1 MNPFIQYLLQ
11 IWRGTVRFFGE
22 KPLDPLMIR
31 HSLKEMDKR
40 SLRADA
46 QAGFNVFLLTIP
58 QGMAYA
64 AIADMPIV
72 SGILSS
78 IAAALIAPLFSSSRF
93 TSIGPTNATALMM
106 FSFFAVSGVPAEQK
120 PILVPLLILMV
131 GGLCVV
137 GAFFKFAELLQFV
150 SRSVLVGY
158 ITGAATLII
167 ANQLKH
173 VLGIAEVLEPTSS
186 FMGLLLEMG
195 RNLMS
200 TTWQTVGLSALC
212 VVLYFLF
219 KNKAPK
225 LPAFG
230 LTLILVSALAYGLRC
245 CAPALGLA
253 DIAWFGDIQ
262 LSSLNPSIPWHIDDV
277 WTTVKSLLP
286 VACALA
292 FLASLENTVMSKNL
306 ATQSGTQTDVNQ
318 DMLSLGISN
327 LASSFFGS
335 MPVSGSL
342 TRSALNFSSGAR
354 SGISSWVCGLFCLVG
369 VFFLAHFGLV
379 SKIPKACLAALVISI
394 ALSLIKWENIRVCL
408 QSTSDDAIVIIITCC
423 ATLLLPLHIAIFL
436 GVILS
441 IILFLRKAS
450 RPVMVEYEFTEDG
463 DLRERDLKKQRPNP
477 QISIVHVEGA
487 LYFGAAELFRSQIQR
502 VAQDPNI
509 RAIVLRMKN
518 ARHLDATS
526 VLALTELVKFAR
538 KSDCHVLISGMTK
551 DVYKL
556 LKRSGVVSTIQEGC
570 DKSLGETNIF
580 MHLPSNPNIS
590 TRDALIRAQKLLGTE
605 EAEIKIFFDAE
616 KA

>member
-1 MNPFIQYLLQ
+1 MEAIKKYLRHV
-11 IWRGTVRFFGE
+11 WAGMVRFFGE

-31 HSLKEMDKR
+31 HSLKEMTPS

-72 SGILSS
+72 AGILSS
-78 IAAALIAPLFSSSRF
+78 IAAALVAPLFSSSRF
-93 TSIGPTNATALMM
+93 TSIGPTNATSLML
-106 FSFFAVSGVPAEQK
+106 FSFFAVSGIPPEQK
-120 PILVPLLILMV
+120 VIIVPLLILMV
-131 GGLCVV
+131 GIICVI

-158 ITGAATLII
+158 ITGAATLIM
-167 ANQLKH
+167 ANQFKH
-173 VLGIAEVLEPTSS
+173 VLGIADQLEPTTS
-186 FMGLLLEMG
+186 FIGLLLETG
-195 RNLMS
+195 RNLIHTS
-200 TTWQTVGLSALC
+200 WQPVAIGITCIA
-212 VVLYFLF
+212 LYFTL
-219 KNKAPK
+219 KNKLPK

-230 LTLILVSALAYGLRC
+230 LTLILISMLSFAIKSFF
-245 CAPALGLA
+245 PALGFA
-253 DIAWFGDIQ
+253 EIAWFGDIE
-262 LSSLNPSIPWHIDDV
+262 LSALAPTIPWQVNDIWDTAV
-277 WTTVKSLLP
+277 PLLP
-286 VACALA
+286 IACALA
-292 FLASLENTVMSKNL
+292 FLASLENTVMSKSL

-327 LASSFFGS
+327 ITSSFFGS

-342 TRSALNFSSGAR
+342 TRSALNFSSGAK
-354 SGISSWVCGLFCLVG
+354 SGISSWICGIFCLIG
-369 VFFLAHFGLV
+369 VFVLAKFGLV
-379 SKIPKACLAALVISI
+379 SKIPKACLAALVISVAI
-394 ALSLIKWENIRVCL
+394 SLINWKNIRVCL
-408 QSTSDDAIVIIITCC
+408 QSTSDDAIVIISTCF

-450 RPVMVEYEFTEDG
+450 RPVMQEYEFTEEG
-463 DLRERDLKKQRPNP
+463 ELRARDLNKQRTNP
-477 QISIVHVEGA
+477 RISIVQVEGS
-487 LYFGAAELFRSQIQR
+487 LYFGAAELFRAQIQS

-509 RAIVLRMKN
+509 RAVVLRMKN

-526 VLALTELVKFAR
+526 VLALTELIKFAR

-556 LKRSGVVSTIQEGC
+556 LKRSGVVETIQAGC
-570 DKSLGETNIF
+570 NKMEGETNIF

-590 TRDALIRAQKLLGTE
+590 TRDALIRAQSLLGTQ
-605 EAEIKIFFDAE
+605 EADIKLFMQD
-616 KA
+616 KK